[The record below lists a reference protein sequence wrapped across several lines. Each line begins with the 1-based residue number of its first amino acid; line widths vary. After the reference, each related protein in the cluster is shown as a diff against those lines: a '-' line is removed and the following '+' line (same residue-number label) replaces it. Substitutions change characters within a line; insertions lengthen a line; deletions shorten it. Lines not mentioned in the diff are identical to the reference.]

1 MEVVHPQ
8 VAGIDVHKKV
18 IWVAVRLPGQGPGQR
33 ALTVRRFK
41 TFWRSLQKM
50 ASWLAE
56 HFYWVGRMAIFGSCL
71 LLGLF
76 LAVFHFFMPLAI
88 LQWARPH
95 RKQEPAASPVAAG
108 EPETCPY

>member
-18 IWVAVRLPGQGPGQR
+18 IWVAVRLPGEGPGQR

-50 ASWLAE
+50 AGWLAE
-56 HFYWVGRMAIFGSCL
+56 LGVTDAALESTGVVRPGKSGGCYGCEPPLSLPDAIAL
-71 LLGLF
+71 
-76 LAVFHFFMPLAI
+76 
-88 LQWARPH
+88 
-95 RKQEPAASPVAAG
+95 
-108 EPETCPY
+108 